1 MPALVKIFLF
11 DLDGTLINGAG
22 AGMRALELA
31 CRQEFGLEGA
41 TSGVVFDGMTDLAI
55 VRAILEPRGRG
66 GERNLQRLIQAYL
79 EHLPRTVAEAS
90 GYRVLE
96 GVVETLDYLEK
107 KGRLYALATGNVV
120 EGARIKLERGGL
132 WGRFPTGGFGSD
144 AEERVQIVKTAL
156 ERARKLLGD
165 DSAQAVVVGD
175 TPRDVRA
182 ACGAGLPA
190 LAVAS
195 GRFSVAELKAAG
207 AELVLESLCQP
218 EVWLERLDRILA
230 ATASD
235 K

>member
-1 MPALVKIFLF
+1 MSALVKIFLF
-11 DLDGTLINGAG
+11 DLDGTLINGGG

-31 CRQEFGLEGA
+31 CQREFGLKGA
-41 TSGVVFDGMTDLAI
+41 TTGVIFDGMTDLAI
-55 VRAILEPRGRG
+55 VRDILEPRGLG
-66 GERNLQRLIQAYL
+66 VERNKMILIQTYL

-90 GYRVLE
+90 GYRILD
-96 GVVETLDYLEK
+96 GVEETLDYLQK
-107 KGRLYALATGNVV
+107 MGRLCALATGNVI

-132 WGRFPTGGFGSD
+132 WGRFSTGGFGSD
-144 AEERVQIVKTAL
+144 AEDRVQIVKTAL
-156 ERARKLLGD
+156 ARARKLLGD

-182 ACGAGLPA
+182 AHQAGLPA

-207 AELVLESLCQP
+207 AELVLKSLCQP
-218 EVWLERLDRILA
+218 ELWLQELERILDP
-230 ATASD
+230 TAND